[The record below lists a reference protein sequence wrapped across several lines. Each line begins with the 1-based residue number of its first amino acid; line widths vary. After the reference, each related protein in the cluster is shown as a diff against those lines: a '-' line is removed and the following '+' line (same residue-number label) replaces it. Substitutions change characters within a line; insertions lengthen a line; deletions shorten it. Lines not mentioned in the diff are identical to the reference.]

1 MAAETV
7 VQAVKLSTGRRG
19 RCTVALSGGSTPAG
33 LYALLASPAYDAPVP
48 WGAVD
53 LLWGD
58 ERCVPPDHADSNYRL
73 VEESGLLRRHLGG
86 IHRMPGEL
94 DPDEGA
100 ARYEAEL
107 RGLLGARVRGPGEG
121 PTTTGL
127 GPVDGRSDGRPP
139 GTVAP
144 IDLVL
149 LGLGEDGHTASL
161 FPDSPALLEEGR
173 LVTATEEHAGHRR
186 LTLTLP
192 VLTAARRVLFLV
204 SGESKAEA
212 VLRLVDPAAEV
223 PAARVLRGAARVT
236 VLLDRPAAA
245 GLS

>member
-1 MAAETV
+1 MPEARSPQVYVLSDSEAVSSVAAETV
-7 VQAVKLSTGRRG
+7 VQAIKLSTGRRG
-19 RCTVALSGGSTPAG
+19 RCTVALSGGSTPAR

-48 WGAVD
+48 WGVVD

-86 IHRMPGEL
+86 VHRMPGEL
-94 DPDEGA
+94 EPEEGA

-107 RGLLGARVRGPGEG
+107 RGLPGA
-121 PTTTGL
+121 L
-127 GPVDGRSDGRPP
+127 
-139 GTVAP
+139 AA

-161 FPDSPALLEEGR
+161 FPASPILHEEKR
-173 LVTATEEHAGHRR
+173 LVAATEEHAGHRR

-204 SGESKAEA
+204 SGESKADA
-212 VLRLVDPAAEV
+212 VRRLVDPDGEA
-223 PAARVLRGAARVT
+223 PAARVLRGASRVT
-236 VLLDRPAAA
+236 VLLDRAAAA
-245 GLS
+245 GLG